1 MKAINANSI
10 MKFVER
16 FEELAA
22 LKKKELNITEK
33 INEENKIKLEEEKL
47 KKEKEEIEIV
57 RHGRWIK
64 EQLSGYEPHYICSE
78 CGKLHHQDYNFC
90 NNCGAK
96 MDLRED

>member
-22 LKKKELNITEK
+22 IKKKELNITLYLNAPMLRYAMEK
-33 INEENKIKLEEEKL
+33 FPVHEV
-47 KKEKEEIEIV
+47 EIV

-96 MDLRED
+96 MDLREDQD